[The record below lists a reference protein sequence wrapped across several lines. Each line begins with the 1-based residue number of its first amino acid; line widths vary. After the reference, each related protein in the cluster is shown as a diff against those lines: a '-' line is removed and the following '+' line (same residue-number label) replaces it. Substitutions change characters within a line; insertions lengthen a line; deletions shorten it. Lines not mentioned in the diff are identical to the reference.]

1 MLGPAILGIIRTLV
15 PVLVGSAL
23 LWLTNISGVDMSGL
37 SDEATVGLTAAVV
50 TVYYAIV
57 TFLERKVHPL
67 FGVLLGYPKA
77 PQNYEAETNG
87 RYEKVD

>member
-1 MLGPAILGIIRTLV
+1 MLAPMLLGIIRTLV

-23 LWLTNISGVDMSGL
+23 LWLTNVSGVDMTGL
-37 SDEATVGLTAAVV
+37 TDEGVVGLTAAVV
-50 TVYYAIV
+50 TVYYTVV

-77 PQNYEAETNG
+77 PQVYRAETNG
-87 RYEKVD
+87 RHEAT